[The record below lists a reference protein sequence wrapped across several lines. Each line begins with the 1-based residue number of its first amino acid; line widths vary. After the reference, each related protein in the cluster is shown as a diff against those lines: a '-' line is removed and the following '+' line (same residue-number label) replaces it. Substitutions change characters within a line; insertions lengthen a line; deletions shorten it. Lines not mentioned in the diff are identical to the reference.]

1 MKLEE
6 CKILFEAVQNYYAS
20 NNVELMEET
29 LQKELQRMES
39 MISLLLFEFFCLN
52 SFVLLRKTTKQQ
64 NNNLFILFHPF
75 SSFFILFQPF
85 SSKKAEKG

>member
-52 SFVLLRKTTKQQ
+52 SFV
-64 NNNLFILFHPF
+64 
-75 SSFFILFQPF
+75 
-85 SSKKAEKG
+85 

>member
-64 NNNLFILFHPF
+64 NNKTTTF
-75 SSFFILFQPF
+75 SSFFILFLPF
-85 SSKKAEKG
+85 SAFFEEKG